1 MEAVIYTRVSSDRAG
16 GRSVGEQEAD
26 CRAVCEAHDW
36 PVLEVLSDNDVGA
49 SRHSRGHRPAYEK
62 LKEVLHP
69 GRVLVLW
76 EASRGQRDLKA
87 YVELRDLCAERGVP
101 WCYSGTIYD
110 LSSGLGRFR
119 TGLDALLA
127 EEEVE
132 RSRQRVMRAIR
143 ANAAAGKPHGKIPFG
158 YRAVRDEKT
167 GAVVDRV
174 IDESEAAVLREAARR
189 VLAGE
194 SLRSVY
200 RDFNAREIPGPT
212 DKGWSHRTL
221 TRLLQSPTY
230 AGKRVHHGTVV
241 PGTWEPIFTED
252 EHVSLSALLSDETR
266 IVARGGPPRHL
277 LTGIATCGV
286 CDGSVFRL
294 KDRGR
299 ETYVCREGFHV
310 SRSKQATDLL
320 VTEAVISRLE
330 DPSLIDAISAVA
342 GVPKQQ
348 RGEAQALQARLDK
361 LADDCA
367 DEKITLRSFQRMEA
381 RLLKQIADA
390 EARARRAAVAPII
403 IETVGPH
410 ARKRWESYTLE
421 KKRDL
426 IRALVRVRLLPTG
439 RKSGKFNP
447 DSVFLD
453 WIEPTEGQSVT

>member
-1 MEAVIYTRVSSDRAG
+1 MEAVIYTRVSSDRAK
-16 GRSVGEQEAD
+16 GRSVEEQEAD
-26 CRAVCEAHDW
+26 CRAACEAHGW
-36 PVLEVLSDNDVGA
+36 PVIEVLSDNDVGA
-49 SRHSRGHRPAYEK
+49 SRHSKGNRPAYER

-110 LSSGLGRFR
+110 LSTGSGRFR

-132 RSRQRVMRAIR
+132 RARGRVLRALN
-143 ANAAAGKPHGKIPFG
+143 ANVAAGKPHGKIPFG
-158 YRAVRDEKT
+158 YRAVRDHKT
-167 GAVVDRV
+167 GSIVDRV
-174 IDESEAAVLREAARR
+174 IDEAEAAVLHEAARR
-189 VLAGE
+189 ILAGE
-194 SLRSVY
+194 SVRSVY

-212 DKGWSHRTL
+212 GKPWSHRTM
-221 TRLLQSPTY
+221 TRLLKSPTY
-230 AGKRVHHGTVV
+230 AGQRVHKGTVG
-241 PGTWEPIFTED
+241 PGTWAPIFTED
-252 EHVSLSALLSDETR
+252 EHLALTTLLDDPSRT
-266 IVARGGPPRHL
+266 VARGTAPKHL

-286 CDGSVFRL
+286 CGGSVFRL

-310 SRSKQATDLL
+310 SRSKASTDLL
-320 VTEAVISRLE
+320 VTETVISGLE
-330 DPSLIDAISAVA
+330 DPGLLDAVRVLA

-348 RGEAQALQARLDK
+348 LGEAQVLQARLDK

-367 DEKITLRSFQRMEA
+367 DEKITPRSFQRMEA

-390 EARARRAAVAPII
+390 KARAMRAAVSPIVVD
-403 IETVGPH
+403 TVGPN
-410 ARKRWESYTLE
+410 ARQRWESYTLE
-421 KKRDL
+421 KRRDL

-439 RKSGKFNP
+439 EKSGKFNP
-447 DSVFLD
+447 DSVSIE
-453 WIEPTEGQSVT
+453 WIDASDL

>member
-16 GRSVGEQEAD
+16 GRSTDEQEAD
-26 CRAVCEAHDW
+26 CRAVCETHGW
-36 PVLEVLSDNDVGA
+36 PVVEVLTDNDIGA
-49 SRHSRGHRPAYEK
+49 SRHSRRTRPAYEH

-87 YVELRDLCAERGVP
+87 YVELRDLCSERGVP

-110 LSSGLGRFR
+110 LATGSDRFR

-127 EEEVE
+127 EDEVE
-132 RSRQRVMRAIR
+132 RTRQRVMRALT
-143 ANAAAGKPHGKIPFG
+143 ANVAAGKPHGKIPFG

-167 GAVVDRV
+167 GTIVDRV
-174 IDESEAAVLREAARR
+174 IDESEAAVLREAACRI
-189 VLAGE
+189 LAGE
-194 SLRSVY
+194 SARSIY
-200 RDFNAREIPGPT
+200 RDFNEREIPGPT
-212 DKGWSHRTL
+212 DKKWSHRTL

-230 AGKRVHHGTVV
+230 AGMRVHRGAVV
-241 PGTWEPIFTED
+241 GQGTWEPIFTED
-252 EHVSLSALLSDETR
+252 EHLALSTLLSDSTR
-266 IVARGGPPRHL
+266 IVARGSAPKHL

-286 CDGSVFRL
+286 CGGSVFRL

-310 SRSKQATDLL
+310 SRSKASTDLL
-320 VTEAVISRLE
+320 VTETIIAGLE
-330 DPSLIDAISAVA
+330 DPELVEAVRAMA
-342 GVPKQQ
+342 GVPKKQLS
-348 RGEAQALQARLDK
+348 EAQVLQARLDK

-367 DEKITLRSFQRMEA
+367 DEKITPRSFQRMEA

-390 EARARRAAVAPII
+390 KARARRAAVAPIVVD
-403 IETVGPH
+403 TVGPN
-410 ARKRWESYTLE
+410 ARERWESYTLE

-439 RKSGKFNP
+439 TKSGKFDP
-447 DSVFLD
+447 DSVSIE
-453 WIEPTEGQSVT
+453 WIDASDV

>member
-16 GRSVGEQEAD
+16 GRSTDEQEAD
-26 CRAVCEAHDW
+26 CRAACETHGW
-36 PVLEVLSDNDVGA
+36 PVVEVLTDNDIGA
-49 SRHSRGHRPAYEK
+49 SRHSRRDRPAYER

-110 LSSGLGRFR
+110 LATGPDRFR

-127 EEEVE
+127 EDEVE
-132 RSRQRVMRAIR
+132 RTRQRVMRALS
-143 ANAAAGKPHGKIPFG
+143 ANVAAGKPHGKIPFG

-167 GAVVDRV
+167 GAIVDRV
-174 IDESEAAVLREAARR
+174 IDETEAAVLREAARR
-189 VLAGE
+189 ILAGE
-194 SLRSVY
+194 SVRSVY
-200 RDFNAREIPGPT
+200 RDLNEREIPGPT
-212 DKGWSHRTL
+212 DKKWSHRTL

-230 AGKRVHHGTVV
+230 AGKRVHRGTVV
-241 PGTWEPIFTED
+241 GQGTWQPIFTED
-252 EHVSLSALLSDETR
+252 EHLTLSTLLSDSTR
-266 IVARGGPPRHL
+266 IVARGSAPKHL

-299 ETYVCREGFHV
+299 ETYVCRESFHI
-310 SRSKQATDLL
+310 SRSKASTDLL
-320 VTEAVISRLE
+320 VTEAVITGLE
-330 DPSLIDAISAVA
+330 DPALVDTVRAMA

-348 RGEAQALQARLDK
+348 LGEAQVLQARLDK

-367 DEKITLRSFQRMEA
+367 DEKITRRSFQRMEA

-390 EARARRAAVAPII
+390 KARARRAAVAPIVI
-403 IETVGPH
+403 DTVGPH
-410 ARKRWESYTLE
+410 ARQRWESYTLE
-421 KKRDL
+421 QKRDL

-439 RKSGKFNP
+439 AKGGRFNP
-447 DSVFLD
+447 DSVSIE
-453 WIEPTEGQSVT
+453 WIDATDV